1 MPFELNY
8 TRELGLL
15 AIRAVTSVT
24 WVVCRQAGRPSSRGL
39 SVVRV
44 KSLYLQPSAVP
55 TSSREH
61 HSVWNVW
68 ASRAFRQALGPLWS
82 SSARTRLLVFRPVRG
97 MRWSSCAS
105 RTSRCARA
113 PGRPW
118 SSHLGLRSS
127 LRMDHC
133 CTASDC
139 AGLARGI
146 GSPPAVHMA
155 VNVSIATCVQ
165 MGRSR
170 LAGRR
175 RTRGCTRWRLSGGN
189 PARSP
194 QRCGRERVRRS
205 PLSCDRGLCGGR
217 SVARRSFV
225 VRGISA
231 VMCPSLPFA
240 AAVRDLLQGVGLQER
255 TRPTSGRS
263 KERRLGENSHRN
275 SSLDGH

>member
-39 SVVRV
+39 SVVRAT
-44 KSLYLQPSAVP
+44 SLSLQPSGVQ
-55 TSSREH
+55 TSSR
-61 HSVWNVW
+61 HSVWNVL
-68 ASRAFRQALGPLWS
+68 ASRAFRQVLGPLWS

-97 MRWSSCAS
+97 MPWSSCVS
-105 RTSRCARA
+105 RTRRCARA
-113 PGRPW
+113 LGRPW
-118 SSHLGLRSS
+118 SSSHLLGLQRSS

-146 GSPPAVHMA
+146 GSPLAVHMA

-165 MGRSR
+165 MERSR

-189 PARSP
+189 PAPSP
-194 QRCGRERVRRS
+194 QRYGRERVRRS

-217 SVARRSFV
+217 SVARGVSW
-225 VRGISA
+225 
-231 VMCPSLPFA
+231 FA
-240 AAVRDLLQGVGLQER
+240 A
-255 TRPTSGRS
+255 
-263 KERRLGENSHRN
+263 
-275 SSLDGH
+275 